1 MKVLEMEKV
10 SPNRAAEKR
19 GMRGEDQ
26 LFVQDGKRR
35 MDDSEVQVDQA
46 LAVGPHDLLDG
57 IQLLQFLRTNLR
69 PTVRDQG
76 KMSVAGDAATAGPIG
91 EMRLLFLIDGSEGQ
105 KI

>member
-1 MKVLEMEKV
+1 M
-10 SPNRAAEKR
+10 S
-19 GMRGEDQ
+19 GEHQ

-35 MDDSEVQVDQA
+35 MDNSEVQVDQA

-57 IQLLQFLRTNLR
+57 VQLLQFLCTNLR

-76 KMSVAGDAATAGPIG
+76 EMCVAGDAATAGPIR